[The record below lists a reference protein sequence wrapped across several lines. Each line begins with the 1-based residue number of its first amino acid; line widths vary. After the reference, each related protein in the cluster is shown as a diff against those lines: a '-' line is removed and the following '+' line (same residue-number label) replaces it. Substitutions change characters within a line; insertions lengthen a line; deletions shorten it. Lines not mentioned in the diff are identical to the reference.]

1 METTSRFSGEQLR
14 LARLVH
20 GYSLEDVGE
29 RIGAT
34 RQFIHQLETGS
45 RSPSNEMIEVLS
57 DVLGVTQA
65 FLSVAIPSTVRPEQC
80 HFRGHITRPAS
91 ITSQVLARGTL
102 LDKFVAAIDEYLDLP
117 AVSFPDIPASTTEEI
132 EQAAEEAR
140 RFWGLGTT
148 GPITSMMRVVE
159 NAGAAVTYFGDLS
172 DRVDA
177 FSMDRRRPIIVRSS
191 LKESLCRQRFDF
203 AHECGHLIMHRGLQT
218 GDRATEDQAH
228 RFASAF
234 LFPRGAVL
242 REFPRGR
249 TLNWRAL
256 LELKLRWKMSVRA
269 IVRRGYDLGLLSPAQ
284 YRTANIHLVKT
295 GQAKVETYDADGTLP
310 VEQPELL
317 PAALSALNLVVPGG
331 AVGLARDIGLSRTM
345 LELVTGTVFDEQDP
359 IPDDPKI
366 VRLRAV

>member
-1 METTSRFSGEQLR
+1 METNSKIAGEQLR
-14 LARLVH
+14 LARLTH
-20 GYSLEDVGE
+20 GYSLEQVGDLV
-29 RIGAT
+29 GAT

-45 RSPSNEMIEVLS
+45 RSPSDDLVDALA
-57 DVLGVTQA
+57 DVLGVTPG
-65 FLSVAIPSTVRPEQC
+65 FLAEPIPSTVRPEQC

-102 LDKFVAAIDEYLDLP
+102 LDKFVAAVEDHLELP
-117 AVSFPDIPASTTEEI
+117 DVSFPDLPATTAEEI
-132 EQAAEEAR
+132 EQAAEDAR
-140 RFWGLGTT
+140 RHWGLGTT

-159 NAGAAVTYFGDLS
+159 NAGAVVTYFGDLS

-234 LFPRGAVL
+234 MFPRGAVL

-249 TLNWRAL
+249 SLNWRAL
-256 LELKLRWKMSVRA
+256 FELKLRWKMSVRA
-269 IVRRGYDLGLLSPAQ
+269 IVRRGYDLGLLTAAQ

-295 GQAKVETYDADGTLP
+295 GQAKVETYDADGSLP
-310 VEQPELL
+310 IEQPELL
-317 PAALSALNLVVPGG
+317 PSALSALDNAVSGG
-331 AVGLARDIGLSRTM
+331 AVGVGRAIGLTPSM
-345 LELVTGTVFDEQDP
+345 LELITGASFPEP
-359 IPDDPKI
+359 EASLDDPKV
-366 VRLRAV
+366 VRLRPL

>member
-1 METTSRFSGEQLR
+1 METNSKIAGEQLR
-14 LARLVH
+14 LARLAH
-20 GYSLEDVGE
+20 GYSLEEVGE
-29 RIGAT
+29 LIGAT

-45 RSPSNEMIEVLS
+45 RSPSDEVVDALA
-57 DVLGVTQA
+57 DVLGVTPA
-65 FLSVAIPSTVRPEQC
+65 FLAQPIPSTVRPEQC

-102 LDKFVAAIDEYLDLP
+102 LDKFVAAIEVHLELP
-117 AVSFPDIPASTTEEI
+117 AVSFPDLPAATAEEI

-140 RFWGLGTT
+140 RYWGLGTT

-159 NAGAAVTYFGDLS
+159 NAGAVVTYFGDLS

-203 AHECGHLIMHRGLQT
+203 AHECGHLIMHRGMQT

-249 TLNWRAL
+249 AINWRAL
-256 LELKLRWKMSVRA
+256 FELKLRWKMSVRA
-269 IVRRGYDLGLLSPAQ
+269 IVRRGYDLGLLNAAQ

-295 GQAKVETYDADGTLP
+295 GQAKIETYDADGSLP

-317 PAALSALNLVVPGG
+317 PSALAALDDAITGG
-331 AVGLARDIGLSRTM
+331 AARVGRKIGLTLSM
-345 LELVTGTVFDEQDP
+345 LELITGSSFLEP
-359 IPDDPKI
+359 EPPLDDPKV
-366 VRLRAV
+366 VRLRPV